1 MIMRHKLITVALLLA
16 FSAGCGSSTSQNT
29 AQTPSEKPA
38 PSQTEKKK
46 PVTPPPAPPP
56 EAFSAAEQKPAATPP
71 KRTTGPVSPTPP
83 PGMAIEKA
91 DVGSGAKGNY
101 GPGIITTPVAT
112 YFRVQERITFYIQ
125 IPDFIRA
132 YKFEH
137 DFKGPKSNEEFM
149 EKIIKKNNIHLPD
162 LPPGHSYI
170 YDPKEEQLMVV
181 KPG

>member
-1 MIMRHKLITVALLLA
+1 MQHKFLTIALLLA
-16 FSAGCGSSTSQNT
+16 FSAGCGNSTSQNT

-46 PVTPPPAPPP
+46 PAALPPAPPP
-56 EAFSAAEQKPAATPP
+56 EAFTAAERKPAATPP
-71 KRTTGPVSPTPP
+71 KTNTGPVSPTPP
-83 PGMAIEKA
+83 PGMTMEKA
-91 DVGSGAKGNY
+91 DVGSGAKGRGY
-101 GPGIITTPVAT
+101 GGGIIATDVAT
-112 YFRVQERITFYIQ
+112 YFRTQERVMFTIT
-125 IPDFIRA
+125 IPDCIRA

-149 EKIIKKNNIHLPD
+149 EKVIKKNNIHLPD
-162 LPPGHSYI
+162 LPPGHSYL